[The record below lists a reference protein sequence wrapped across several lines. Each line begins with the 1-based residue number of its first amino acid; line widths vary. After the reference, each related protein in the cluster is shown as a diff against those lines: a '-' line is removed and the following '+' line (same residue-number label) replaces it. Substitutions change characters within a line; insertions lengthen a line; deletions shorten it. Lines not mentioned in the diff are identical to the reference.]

1 MFPWSLRFEPLLA
14 FNGDK
19 ISFTEYLASIPTG
32 STLFNVFAT
41 DKPNGTET
49 KIATIET
56 TSETTT
62 SNWADEHLFF
72 RHQRMDDD
80 LKYRPEWLPSVPE
93 YKGILGNNLD
103 ELEALDCTEAD
114 LLEWQRRGEME

>member
-19 ISFTEYLASIPTG
+19 TPFTEYLASIPVG
-32 STLFNVFAT
+32 STLFNVYAT
-41 DKPNGTET
+41 DKPNGSEK

-80 LKYRPEWLPSVPE
+80 LKYRPEWLSSVPE

-103 ELEALDCTEAD
+103 ELEAHDCTEAD
-114 LLEWQRRGEME
+114 LLEWERRGEME